1 MIDHKDHHIPS
12 PLIMFT
18 VPALRHALLE
28 WLKNKGIHPKASKSK
43 LKAHRPD
50 RSNYFNCMNDSGKI
64 ISCCPVM
71 RCMLLTSPG
80 VANTYTLLM
89 NTRNT
94 LPGSYLHRVY
104 CNTLATVNHLI
115 QQAENTTPAVV
126 ISVEAAHVDNA
137 IFLHYLHTEVALEE
151 PEIGSTNTNMPI
163 YNNCPDDEP
172 HFGMPVGSGNF
183 KDEGDKSN
191 AIHTASRR
199 RRASTE
205 LERFDLGTSYVNGYE
220 GEDGDDMDADE
231 EEEAL

>member
-1 MIDHKDHHIPS
+1 MNNDKSGHIAS

-18 VPALRHALLE
+18 CPSLCDALLE
-28 WLKNKGIHPKASKSK
+28 WQKNKGIHPKASKSK

-50 RSNYFNCMNDSGKI
+50 RSNYYNCMNDSGKI
-64 ISCCPVM
+64 VSCCPVM

-80 VANTYTLLM
+80 VAKTYTLLM
-89 NTRNT
+89 YTWNT

-104 CNTLATVNHLI
+104 YNTLATVNHQI

-137 IFLHYLHTEVALEE
+137 IFLDYLHTEVALEE
-151 PEIGSTNTNMPI
+151 PEIGNTNRNMPI
-163 YNNCPDDEP
+163 YNNCQDDEP
-172 HFGMPVGSGNF
+172 HFGMPVGSGDF

-191 AIHTASRR
+191 AIHTASWR

-220 GEDGDDMDADE
+220 GEDGDDMNADE